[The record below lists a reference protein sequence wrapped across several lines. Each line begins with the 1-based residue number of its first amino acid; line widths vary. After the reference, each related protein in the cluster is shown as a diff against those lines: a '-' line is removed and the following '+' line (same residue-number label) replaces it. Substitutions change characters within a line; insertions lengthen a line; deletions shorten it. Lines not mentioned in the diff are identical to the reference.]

1 MVRSISGALSVALLT
16 GMLSWGAT
24 AQETAPPPAEAA
36 APAPAPWAARCLSE
50 GRGSAL
56 DCVMEQRVVMSNTGQ
71 LLVAVTI
78 RMPAGS
84 TSPVMMIQTPYG
96 LYLPAGLKLAV
107 GDQSF
112 DALPLQTCDNQGCYA
127 GEQVSEAMLTAM
139 KGGESLQITF
149 QDQGRRDINV
159 PVSLLGFTAAFE
171 KIQ

>member
-1 MVRSISGALSVALLT
+1 MVRSISGALGIALLS
-16 GMLSWGAT
+16 GMLSLGAT
-24 AQETAPPPAEAA
+24 AQEAAPAPAEATAPP
-36 APAPAPWAARCLSE
+36 PAPWAARCLSE

-56 DCVMEQRVVMSNTGQ
+56 DCVMEQRVVISNTGQ
-71 LLVAVTI
+71 LLAGITI

-96 LYLPAGLKLAV
+96 LYLPAGLKLSV
-107 GDQSF
+107 GEQSF

-127 GEQVSEAMLTAM
+127 GEQVSEALLTAM

>member
-1 MVRSISGALSVALLT
+1 MVRSISGALSFALLSL
-16 GMLSWGAT
+16 LSLGAT
-24 AQETAPPPAEAA
+24 GQETTQPPAEAA

-71 LLVAVTI
+71 LLAAITI

-107 GDQSF
+107 GEQSF

-159 PVSLLGFTAAFE
+159 PVSLLGFTAAIE